1 MVAAIGL
8 TAATAANNVLTGFEL
23 LEMGQSV
30 RTE

>member
-1 MVAAIGL
+1 MAAIGL
-8 TAATAANNVLTGFEL
+8 TTATVANSVLTGVEL